1 MTQNY
6 NGITVDWTENEW
18 SRLQDVRNERVEKDE
33 RVRNAAI
40 RGLKYIL
47 EEDRPVSLKD
57 LEHNIEPGRRK
68 NTYFIKN
75 HVILFLLEEGFV
87 TRDIIKT
94 KAGRWLPFYSI
105 TEDGR
110 LEA

>member
-47 EEDRPVSLKD
+47 EEEKTSL
-57 LEHNIEPGRRK
+57 
-68 NTYFIKN
+68 
-75 HVILFLLEEGFV
+75 VIIIAIFLVMLIF
-87 TRDIIKT
+87 
-94 KAGRWLPFYSI
+94 LN
-105 TEDGR
+105 
-110 LEA
+110 L